1 MSLLEQLHAALTG
14 RYAIEREL
22 GRGGMAVVF
31 LAHDL
36 KHHRPVAIKVLR
48 PELALALGAERFL
61 REIEIAARLTHPHIL
76 PLFDSGE
83 AGGFLYYVTPYVD
96 GESLRDRLS
105 REKQLPLDDALQVAR
120 EIADALSYAHGHDV
134 VHRDIKPENVLLEA
148 GHAVVSDF
156 GIARAITA
164 AGADTLT
171 ATGLAIGTPAYMSPE
186 QGSGAGQVDG
196 RSDVY
201 ALGCV
206 LYEML
211 AGDPPFSGPTAQ
223 AIHARHSVDPVPSL
237 RTVRRTVPEHME
249 QTIRKALAKVPA
261 DRFATADQFA
271 QELAAAPAA
280 AANLERRSAR
290 PAPPRHWQRRLPV
303 ALAAVAVLAAG
314 YVVYAGRRSGEAAG
328 GSMRRVAVLPFEN
341 LGRPEDEY
349 FADGMTEEITTRLA
363 STSGLNV
370 IARRSASEYKGSRK
384 PLREIARELGVQY
397 VLQGTIRWEAVAGGT
412 SRVHVSPELIRIAD
426 NSALWT
432 SRFDRVLADV
442 FDVQAEI
449 ATQVAGALGATLLQ
463 PQSRRMAGRPTTSLE
478 AYEYYLRGKQYL
490 NRGRAAAD
498 LHAAVDMF
506 ERAVALDPQF
516 ALGYATL
523 CYAHLLQFWFR
534 YDPSEARLAKAR
546 ATAERSLELDPELPE
561 GHVAMGYYQYF
572 AYLDYESALRE
583 FALAQR
589 SRPQDVD
596 LLVGIG
602 SVRRRQGR
610 FPEALQAFDKV
621 EQLDP
626 RDYRGPINLGE
637 TYFMLRQYAEADREL
652 DRAILLNPT
661 SIRFYATKASLYL
674 ARDGTTDGA
683 RRLLQGLPPA
693 ADLSALPG
701 FWFPPLVSPHAILG
715 LLDDA
720 QRARFRQISLDS
732 AITDTAT
739 FYLWK
744 AVLFEFSRER
754 QMERAYR
761 DSAARVLERQAR
773 DRPADW
779 GVHSG
784 LGLAYAGQGRWAQ
797 ALHEAETGVALVPWS
812 KDALAAAFAL
822 GILAQV
828 EVGAGRYDRA
838 TDHLE
843 ELLSHPSWLSAGW
856 LRVDPV
862 WDPLR
867 HHPGFQELLERKD
880 GARGAAGCGAVALN
894 RQQRPVEESSPPQ

>member
-1 MSLLEQLHAALTG
+1 
-14 RYAIEREL
+14 
-22 GRGGMAVVF
+22 MAVVC

-83 AGGFLYYVTPYVD
+83 ADGFLYYVTPYVD

-105 REKQLPLDDALQVAR
+105 REKQLPLDDALQIAR

-134 VHRDIKPENVLLEA
+134 VHRDIKPENVLLEV

-164 AGADTLT
+164 AGADKLT

-186 QGSGAGQVDG
+186 QGSAAGQLDG

-211 AGDPPFSGPTAQ
+211 AGDPPFTGPTAQ
-223 AIHARHSVDPVPSL
+223 AICARHSVDPVPSL
-237 RTVRRTVPEHME
+237 RTVRQTVPEHIE
-249 QTIRKALAKVPA
+249 QTIIKALAKVPA
-261 DRFATADQFA
+261 DRFATADLFA
-271 QELAAAPAA
+271 QGLAAAPAA
-280 AANLERRSAR
+280 PA
-290 PAPPRHWQRRLPV
+290 APPRHWHRRLPV

-314 YVVYAGRRSGEAAG
+314 YAVYAGRRSGEGAG
-328 GSMRRVAVLPFEN
+328 GSIRRVAVLPFEN

-363 STSGLNV
+363 STTGVIV

-397 VLQGTIRWEAVAGGT
+397 VLQGTVRWEAMAGGT
-412 SRVHVSPELIRIAD
+412 SRVHVSPELIRVAD

-432 SRFDRVLADV
+432 SRYDRVLADV
-442 FDVQAEI
+442 FEVQAQI
-449 ATQVAGALGATLLQ
+449 AAQVAGALGATLLE

-478 AYEYYLRGKQYL
+478 AYEYYLRGRQYL

-516 ALGYATL
+516 ALGYAAL

-534 YDPSEARLAKAR
+534 YDPSEARLARAR
-546 ATAERSLELDPELPE
+546 ATAERSLELDPALPE
-561 GHVAMGYYQYF
+561 GHVAMGYYHYF
-572 AYLDYESALRE
+572 AHLDYESALRE
-583 FALAQR
+583 FSLAQR

-596 LLVGIG
+596 LLVGVG

-610 FPEALQAFDKV
+610 FPEALEAFDRV

-626 RDYRGPINLGE
+626 RDYRGPINRGE
-637 TYFMLRQYAEADREL
+637 TYFMLRQYSEADREL
-652 DRAILLNPT
+652 DQAILLNPT
-661 SIRFYATKASLYL
+661 SIRFYGTKASLLL

-683 RRLLQGLPPA
+683 RRLLRGLPPA

-701 FWFPPLVSPHAILG
+701 FWFPPLVARHAILG

-732 AITDTAT
+732 AVTDTAT

-744 AVLFEFSRER
+744 AVLFELSRELR
-754 QMERAYR
+754 MERAYS
-761 DSAARVLERQAR
+761 DSAARVLERQAQ

-779 GVHSG
+779 TFHSG
-784 LGLAYAGQGRWAQ
+784 LGLAYAGQGRWAE
-797 ALHEAETGVALVPWS
+797 ALREAETGVALIPWS
-812 KDALAAAFAL
+812 KDAVAAEFAI

-828 EVGAGRYDRA
+828 EVGAGRYGRA
-838 TDHLE
+838 IDHLE

-867 HHPGFQELLERKD
+867 HHPGFQDLLERKD
-880 GARGAAGCGAVALN
+880 GARRTSGPGAAALN
-894 RQQRPVEESSPPQ
+894 RQRQPVEETPPAQ